1 MPFGP
6 TCVRTSGEA
15 WSEPYQRMGAEPGA
29 FRAVKLAHGGLG
41 YASHKGGEPHG
52 TWESPLRKKL
62 RQTTESVDKRTA
74 SARRTGASIS
84 HT

>member
-62 RQTTESVDKRTA
+62 RQRSILGEEDGRISICTA
-74 SARRTGASIS
+74 VI
-84 HT
+84 

>member
-62 RQTTESVDKRTA
+62 RQTNGLGEGERESKF
-74 SARRTGASIS
+74 
-84 HT
+84 